1 MRNVFDGKTY
11 VARERRSITEAD
23 LLLAELANAYLPI
36 EDGAE
41 AAELVLLDF
50 IMRARAIDVR
60 TARNYKREECFV
72 IDPEEEAHRGL
83 A

>member
-1 MRNVFDGKTY
+1 MRNQFNGKTY
-11 VARERRSITEAD
+11 IERERREITEAD

-36 EDGAE
+36 ADGAE

-50 IMRARAIDVR
+50 IMRARQLEVSA
-60 TARNYKREECFV
+60 ARYYKREECFV
-72 IDPEEEAHRGL
+72 EEEETHRGL